1 MLRAAIIGCGFM
13 GSTHTE
19 ALRRLGI
26 PVAGLCGIDPE
37 ESQNAA
43 RHLNLE
49 TAYRSFEQVLT
60 DPGVDVV
67 HLCTPNFLHYSM
79 AKAALQAGKHVL
91 CEKPVANTSTEAAEM
106 VKLEK
111 DAKRV
116 GAVNYNLRFY
126 PLNQEARARI
136 AANDLGEIRIIHGE
150 YCQDWLFLPSDWNWR
165 LEPHLGGS
173 LRVVADIGTHWMDAV
188 TWLTGLE
195 IRSVCADF
203 ATFLPTRYKPKRAVE
218 TFAGKLSTKIEGD
231 PVEIKTEDYASILFK
246 FSKGAR
252 GALTLSQVSAGRK
265 NNFWWELNG
274 SKSSMSWRQENPNEL
289 WIGYREKPNEF
300 LIKDP
305 SLMRPA
311 ARPVAAYPGGHAE
324 GYPDTFA
331 QLFKAFYSYI
341 AADDFGKP
349 RPFATF
355 EDGRRELVLCEAI
368 QRSAEERRWI
378 EVVYS

>member
-49 TAYRSFEQVLT
+49 TAYRSFEQVLA

-246 FSKGAR
+246 
-252 GALTLSQVSAGRK
+252 
-265 NNFWWELNG
+265 
-274 SKSSMSWRQENPNEL
+274 
-289 WIGYREKPNEF
+289 
-300 LIKDP
+300 DP

-324 GYPDTFA
+324 GYPDTFV
-331 QLFKAFYSYI
+331 QLFKAFYGYI

-378 EVVYS
+378 DVVY

>member
-1 MLRAAIIGCGFM
+1 MLKAGIIGCGFM

-26 PVAGLCGIDPE
+26 PVAGLCGVDPE
-37 ESQNAA
+37 ESRNAA
-43 RHLNLE
+43 QRFNFE
-49 TAYRSFEQVLT
+49 KAYCSFEEVLA
-60 DPGVDVV
+60 DPEVNVI
-67 HLCTPNFLHYSM
+67 HLCTPNFLHYGM
-79 AKAALQAGKHVL
+79 AKAALEAGKHVL
-91 CEKPVANTSTEAAEM
+91 CEKPIANTCSEAAEM

-111 DAKRV
+111 DAKKV

-136 AANDLGEIRIIHGE
+136 ARGDLGDVRIIHGE

-165 LEPHLGGS
+165 LQPDLGGK

-188 TWLTGLE
+188 IWLTGLE

-203 ATFLPTRYKPKRAVE
+203 ATFLPTRYKPKTAVE

-231 PVEIKTEDYASILFK
+231 LVVIHTEDYASILFK
-246 FSKGAR
+246 FSNGSR

-274 SKSSMSWRQENPNEL
+274 SKASMSWRQENPNEL

-305 SLMRPA
+305 SLMQPE
-311 ARPVAAYPGGHAE
+311 ARISAAYPGGHAE
-324 GYPDTFA
+324 GYPDTFV
-331 QLFKAFYSYI
+331 QLFKSFYAYI
-341 AADDFGKP
+341 ADGDFGKP
-349 RPFATF
+349 RPFTTF
-355 EDGRRELVLCEAI
+355 EDGRRLLVLCEAI
-368 QRSAEERRWI
+368 QHSAEEHRWI
-378 EVVYS
+378 DVVYD